1 VKQKI
6 AAYISLMAHPLITI
20 SIFILVVMFSYEE
33 FNKALFISFL
43 LVGCVIVPS
52 TIRNY
57 IKTKNGEYTNFDVSV
72 KKQRNSMYLFAIT
85 LLVII
90 NCILFFTKQ
99 SEDLFLGALFALFLL
114 IVSYLVNFSIKCS
127 GHVSLTI
134 YLAFLIMPINLT
146 IGIIVLLFSG
156 PIGWSRVELK
166 RHTPKEVYTGAI
178 IGFTIGLLMIVTE
191 GFI

>member
-6 AAYISLMAHPLITI
+6 AAWISLMAHPLITI
-20 SIFILVVMFSYEE
+20 SIFILVVMFSYEA

-43 LVGCVIVPS
+43 LVGGVIIPS

-57 IKTKNGEYTNFDVSV
+57 LKTKNGEYTNFDVSV
-72 KKQRNSMYLFAIT
+72 RSQRNSMYIFAIT

-90 NCILFFTKQ
+90 SGVLFVTKQ
-99 SEDLFLGALFALFLL
+99 SEGLFFGALFALFLL
-114 IVSYLVNFSIKCS
+114 IVSYLVNFFIKCS

-134 YLAFLIMPINLT
+134 YLAFLIMPINLLL
-146 IGIIVLLFSG
+146 GISVLLFSG
-156 PIGWSRVELK
+156 LIGWSRVELK

-178 IGFTIGLLMIVTE
+178 IGFTIGLLMLVTE
-191 GFI
+191 SFV